1 MDQIV
6 TMVSKEV
13 VDAIEGREEEVSDRI
28 ASSLKII
35 A

>member
-1 MDQIV
+1 
-6 TMVSKEV
+6 MVSKEV

-28 ASSLKII
+28 ASSLRII

>member
-1 MDQIV
+1 
-6 TMVSKEV
+6 MVSKEV